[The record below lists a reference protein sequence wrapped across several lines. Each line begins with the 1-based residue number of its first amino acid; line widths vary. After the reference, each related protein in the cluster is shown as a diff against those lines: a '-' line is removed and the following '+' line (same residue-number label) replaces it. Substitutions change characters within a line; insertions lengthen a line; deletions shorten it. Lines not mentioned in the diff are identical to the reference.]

1 MSQENVEVVVGQF
14 EGVNAR
20 AFANVMDAYAEDVIL
35 IPHGRWGVLGSHQVV
50 AGKDAVGEWFGD
62 FFRAFA
68 PDYRFEVEE
77 SRDLGDRV
85 LIVATHHGRGR
96 ASGVP
101 VATQTAYLYTV
112 RKGKISQVELWDDR
126 DEALEAAGLRE

>member
-20 AFANVMDAYAEDVIL
+20 AFATVMDAYAEDVIL
-35 IPHGRWGVLGSHQVV
+35 IPHGSWGALGGQQVV
-50 AGKDAVGEWFGD
+50 AGKEAVGEWFGD

-68 PDYRFEVEE
+68 SDYRFEVEE
-77 SRDLGDRV
+77 ARDLGDRV
-85 LIVATHHGRGR
+85 FIVATHQGQGR

-101 VATQTAYLYTV
+101 VATQTTYLYTV
-112 RKGKISQVELWDDR
+112 RKGKVSQVELWDDH
-126 DEALEAAGLRE
+126 DEALEAIGFSE